1 MATKKMTIR
10 YWNSL
15 ERSSRERALCHVFP
29 INRCIVDMLLDE
41 EPNPKQSPFW
51 GLVWKKVRIPNK
63 ESYYKTVINKTTFV
77 P

>member
-1 MATKKMTIR
+1 MATRKMTLK

-15 ERSSRERALCHVFP
+15 PKGSKERALSHVFP

-41 EPNPKQSPFW
+41 APNPKQSPFW
-51 GLVWKKVRIPNK
+51 GLVWKKVRIPEK
-63 ESYYKTVINKTTFV
+63 ESYYKTVVHKNTYL

>member
-15 ERSSRERALCHVFP
+15 ERSSRERALCYVFP

-51 GLVWKKVRIPNK
+51 GLVWKKVRIPND
-63 ESYYKTVINKTTFV
+63 ESYYKTVINKTTFI

>member
-1 MATKKMTIR
+1 MTTKKMTIR

-15 ERSSRERALCHVFP
+15 ERGSRERALCHVFP

-51 GLVWKKVRIPNK
+51 GLVWKKVRIPNS